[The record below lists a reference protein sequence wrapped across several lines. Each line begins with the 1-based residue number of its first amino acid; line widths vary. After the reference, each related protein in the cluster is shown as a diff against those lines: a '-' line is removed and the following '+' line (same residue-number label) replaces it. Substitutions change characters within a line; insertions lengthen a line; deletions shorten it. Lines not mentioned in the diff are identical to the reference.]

1 MTRQFDLIDALEIV
15 AFIVSVRNYEETIDQ
30 TTLQNTVQDAVSSI
44 QEHLIEQ
51 DKQINK
57 ILEILG
63 EKNE

>member
-1 MTRQFDLIDALEIV
+1 LTRQFDLIDALEIIE
-15 AFIVSVRNYEETIDQ
+15 FIVSVRNYEETVDQ

-51 DKQINK
+51 DKKINK

-63 EKNE
+63 EEK

>member
-1 MTRQFDLIDALEIV
+1 MTRQFDLIDALEIIE
-15 AFIVSVRNYEETIDQ
+15 FIVSVRNYEETVDQ

-51 DKQINK
+51 DKKINK

-63 EKNE
+63 EEK